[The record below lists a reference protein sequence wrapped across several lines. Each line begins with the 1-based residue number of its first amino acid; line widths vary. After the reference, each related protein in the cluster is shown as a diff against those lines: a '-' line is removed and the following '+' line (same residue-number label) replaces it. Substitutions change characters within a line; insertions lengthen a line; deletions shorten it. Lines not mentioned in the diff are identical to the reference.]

1 MGGDPSILIHN
12 ARVWPSADAP
22 VIEDGSILVRDGRIE
37 TVGRF
42 QARAGTRID
51 AGGALAMPGF
61 VQAHVHLCQTLFR
74 GAGEDMA
81 LLPWLRKVVWPMEAA
96 HDRASL
102 MASARL
108 ACAEMIRGGTTSFLS
123 METVRGTDATLEA
136 VAECGLPGVVGHC
149 LMDDTGGYPPL
160 AVDIDDGLA
169 ECDVLADSL
178 RGTPTLRLAVAPR
191 FALSC
196 SADSL
201 REAADF
207 ARSRGHLLHT
217 HASEQTSE
225 IEWIRERTGMDNV
238 RYLHEC
244 GLSGPDVCLAHCV
257 QVDLRERALLA
268 EAGTNV
274 LHCPGANLKLG
285 SGLAPVP
292 EMLDAGIPVGLGA
305 DGAACNNRLDLFAEM
320 RLAGLI
326 QKVRLGPDAL
336 PARDIVRMATQGG
349 AAAIGWGGET
359 GVLEAGRRADL
370 VLIDLDDLSILP
382 GDDPA
387 SAVVYA
393 AHPGAVVLTMAAGR
407 VLYEN
412 GDFTTL
418 DVGRV
423 RRDARDQRRKLAR
436 RAGIGRG

>member
-1 MGGDPSILIHN
+1 MIEGGS
-12 ARVWPSADAP
+12 V
-22 VIEDGSILVRDGRIE
+22 LVRDGRIE
-37 TVGRF
+37 KVGHF
-42 QARAGTRID
+42 HARAATRID

-61 VQAHVHLCQTLFR
+61 IHAHVHLCQTLFR

-81 LLPWLRKVVWPMEAA
+81 LLPWLKKVVWPMEAA

-102 MASARL
+102 TASARL

-136 VAECGLPGVVGHC
+136 VAACGLPGVVGHC
-149 LMDDTGGYPPL
+149 LMDETGGYPPL
-160 AVDIDDGLA
+160 AVSIDDGLA

-178 RGTPTLRLAVAPR
+178 RGSATLRLAVAPR

-196 SADSL
+196 SADNL
-201 REAADF
+201 RAAADF

-217 HASEQTSE
+217 HASEQVSE
-225 IEWIRERTGMDNV
+225 IEWIRERTGMGNV

-257 QVDLRERALLA
+257 QVDERERALLA
-268 EAGTNV
+268 ASGTRV

-292 EMLDAGIPVGLGA
+292 ELLADGVTVALGA
-305 DGAACNNRLDLFAEM
+305 DGAACNNRLDIFAEM

-326 QKVRLGPDAL
+326 QKVRRGPEAL
-336 PARDIVRMATQGG
+336 PAREIVRMATQAG
-349 AAAIGWGGET
+349 AEAIGWGAET
-359 GVLEAGRRADL
+359 GVLEAGRRADI
-370 VLIDLDDLSILP
+370 VLIDMDDLSILP

-387 SAVVYA
+387 AAVVYA
-393 AHPGAVVLTMAAGR
+393 AHPGAVALTMAAGR
-407 VLYEN
+407 ILYEN
-412 GDFTTL
+412 GEFTTL
-418 DVGRV
+418 DIDRV
-423 RRDARDQRRKLAR
+423 RHDAREQRLKLAR
-436 RAGIGRG
+436 RVGLA